1 MIDFM
6 TLSDDDSL
14 TSDFGNRHTVVGYD
28 YDFTQA
34 ELDSTN
40 ITDADLETRQ
50 GCYVL
55 YDSFGGRVTGNECPA
70 GGCECTVRVVN
81 DEC

>member
-1 MIDFM
+1 MLHFL

-14 TSDFGNRHTVVGYD
+14 TSELGNRHTVVGYD

-40 ITDADLETRQ
+40 ITDAD
-50 GCYVL
+50 
-55 YDSFGGRVTGNECPA
+55 
-70 GGCECTVRVVN
+70 
-81 DEC
+81 

>member
-1 MIDFM
+1 MLHFL
-6 TLSDDDSL
+6 TLSDDDSIISEL
-14 TSDFGNRHTVVGYD
+14 GNRHTVVG
-28 YDFTQA
+28 FTQPFSQA
-34 ELDSTN
+34 DLDRNN
-40 ITDADLETRQ
+40 ITDDALPS

-70 GGCECTVRVVN
+70 GGCECTVRIVN